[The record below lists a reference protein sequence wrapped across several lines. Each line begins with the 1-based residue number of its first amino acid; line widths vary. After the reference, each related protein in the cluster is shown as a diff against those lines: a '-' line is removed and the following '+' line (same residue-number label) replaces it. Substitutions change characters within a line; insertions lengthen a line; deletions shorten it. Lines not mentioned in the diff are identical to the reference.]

1 MHRPRML
8 GLDWEYITNC
18 ILLVISNSY
27 NRAPPLSVTKALPVY
42 QLIHLFWL
50 SFGVYFDSRYMAP
63 SKMSEVLRALNT
75 TQPSSQNLTY
85 LNPNNNMLYNACIIN
100 IKSLQHNDTS
110 PI

>member
-1 MHRPRML
+1 ML
-8 GLDWEYITNC
+8 GDDCEYVTNC
-18 ILLVISNSY
+18 IPLVLSNSY
-27 NRAPPLSVTKALPVY
+27 DRAPPLGMRELPFY
-42 QLIHLFWL
+42 QLIYLFWAN
-50 SFGVYFDSRYMAP
+50 FAAYFDGRYRAP

-100 IKSLQHNDTS
+100 MKALQHNHTS

>member
-8 GLDWEYITNC
+8 GHDCGYITNC
-18 ILLVISNSY
+18 IPLVISNSY
-27 NRAPPLSVTKALPVY
+27 DRAPPLVTKALPVY
-42 QLIHLFWL
+42 QLIYLFWAN
-50 SFGVYFDSRYMAP
+50 FAAYFDGRYRAP

-100 IKSLQHNDTS
+100 IKEFQHNYTS